1 MKTVFST
8 EHIHPRERF
17 AFWHDV
23 ARRDVVDHESTP
35 VCRNTFHA
43 ELRAGSV
50 GDIGLVSFQNS
61 DMAVSHTCRHTAHA
75 NIDELFICRQS
86 GGRSAL
92 EQDGRNVVLEAGDIT
107 LIDPALPYGARFFK
121 GSEVLILKIPRQRL
135 EARLGKA
142 REMTARAIKPGT
154 TETGL
159 LSATLAMLPHHT
171 DNLSSAA
178 EALLEPHL
186 LDLVTLSVGRMWGQ
200 DGSRTSPS
208 RSLVRV
214 KLRAVIEARLADR
227 ALDAGLVASA
237 AGVSV
242 RYANAVLADENTSIV
257 QLIQALEDPLQGGRT
272 VSEIAYGWGF
282 SDMTHFGRRFKL
294 AYGVLPSALRRR
306 VGQTL

>member
-23 ARRDVVDHESTP
+23 ARRNVVDHESTP

-61 DMAVSHTCRHTAHA
+61 DMAVSHTRRHIVHA
-75 NIDELFICRQS
+75 NTDELFICRQS
-86 GGRSAL
+86 GRQIAL

-159 LSATLAMLPHHT
+159 LSATLAMLPPSHGQFE
-171 DNLSSAA
+171 L
-178 EALLEPHL
+178 
-186 LDLVTLSVGRMWGQ
+186 GR
-200 DGSRTSPS
+200 RSPS
-208 RSLVRV
+208 RTAPARSGHPVGWADVGAGRIAYLAVP
-214 KLRAVIEARLADR
+214 LPRAC
-227 ALDAGLVASA
+227 
-237 AGVSV
+237 
-242 RYANAVLADENTSIV
+242 
-257 QLIQALEDPLQGGRT
+257 
-272 VSEIAYGWGF
+272 EIAGGDR
-282 SDMTHFGRRFKL
+282 SPLG
-294 AYGVLPSALRRR
+294 
-306 VGQTL
+306 